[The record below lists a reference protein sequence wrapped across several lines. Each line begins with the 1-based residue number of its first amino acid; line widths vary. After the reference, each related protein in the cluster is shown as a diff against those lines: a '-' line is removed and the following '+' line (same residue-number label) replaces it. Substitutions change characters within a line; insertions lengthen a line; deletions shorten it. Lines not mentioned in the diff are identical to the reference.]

1 MTNQTDF
8 GFENET
14 TVSSTAKG
22 KNTKDIFLNLGYKN
36 KKGEEFNLNSMIAL
50 EKAVNGLQEV
60 LVEVLEECPTEEE
73 ALKTANE
80 LLGRL
85 FVRSVWIKS
94 KAGNGKKKFS
104 RDDL

>member
-1 MTNQTDF
+1 MTNQSDF
-8 GFENET
+8 GFEDST
-14 TVSSTAKG
+14 TSTTTTKG
-22 KNTKDIFLNLGYKN
+22 KNTKDVFLNLGYRN
-36 KKGEEFNLNSMIAL
+36 KKGVEFNLNSMVAL
-50 EKAVNGLQEV
+50 EKAANALQEV

-94 KAGNGKKKFS
+94 KSGTRKQFS

>member
-1 MTNQTDF
+1 MTTQNDF
-8 GFENET
+8 GFED
-14 TVSSTAKG
+14 STPKTG
-22 KNTKDIFLNLGYKN
+22 KSENKKDVFINLGYRS
-36 KKGEEFNLNSMIAL
+36 KKGEEHNLNAMIAL
-50 EKAVNGLQEV
+50 EKAVNGLQEI

-94 KAGNGKKKFS
+94 KAATGKKKFS